1 MLPKKYTH
9 RKTYNKSKS
18 TNILSANRYELL
30 EPISENIEL
39 VSKNIQNT
47 DTLWLPGNTI
57 YGNRNALNSP
67 KMAFPLPCTD
77 GNGSFHK
84 RIVPRL
90 ILIVFNSSSYGLSF
104 IE

>member
-47 DTLWLPGNTI
+47 DTLWLPGNII

-67 KMAFPLPCTD
+67 NT
-77 GNGSFHK
+77 GNK
-84 RIVPRL
+84 RPAVTSKTNRIFTASCRPRYQL
-90 ILIVFNSSSYGLSF
+90 L
-104 IE
+104 